1 MTGSAEITLAGILV
15 TDPELH
21 VTSTGAVATFTVAAD
36 ERRFDPATKQW
47 MDTGTTFLPC
57 SVGRQAAESV
67 TESVTKGT
75 RVLVTGVL
83 RQREWETTEGDKR
96 YAYEVHAT
104 EVAVSLNY
112 ATVQITRTNTTLDN
126 DHEHK

>member
-21 VTSTGAVATFTVAAD
+21 FTSTGAVANFTVAAD
-36 ERRFDPATKQW
+36 EHRFDPVTKQW
-47 MDTGTTFLPC
+47 VHTGTTFLPC

-67 TESVTKGT
+67 TESATKGT
-75 RVLVTGVL
+75 RVLITGVL
-83 RQREWETTEGDKR
+83 RQREWETTEGDTR
-96 YAYEVHAT
+96 YSYEVHAT

-112 ATVQITRTNTTLDN
+112 ATVQVTRTTTTRDS
-126 DHEHK
+126 DHKQE